1 MNTLTTS
8 VSFPSV
14 TFPGV
19 PPFTLDAPEGWLPV
33 AMTNAIVAL
42 RDPSPRRFQPNLI
55 ITSERFPVDTTV
67 ASLAAQVNAERAE
80 RMVNYA
86 ATDIEPLAHTA
97 GEATMFRSA
106 FTIAVDSE
114 PLEVAQ
120 WTAFIDSA
128 SFEGV
133 HYITA
138 ITVSAER
145 TDAADLDAAV
155 VATIGSLQYR

>member
-1 MNTLTTS
+1 MNALTTS

-14 TFPGV
+14 AFPGV

-33 AMTNAIVAL
+33 AMANAIVAL
-42 RDPSPRRFQPNLI
+42 
-55 ITSERFPVDTTV
+55 
-67 ASLAAQVNAERAE
+67 VNAERAE

-106 FTIAVDSE
+106 FTIAVDGE

-145 TDAADLDAAV
+145 ADAADLDAAV
-155 VATIGSLQYR
+155 IAAIGSLRYR